1 MIYFFATILFIFILA
16 LLIRVSSYIGFIDM
30 PSNRKIH
37 HYNTPLVGGL
47 SIYITLFSLSFVVSN
62 ENLDFIILYSSCLIV
77 LLGIIDDRF
86 QISPYLRLIFQ
97 IIIIS
102 FVIGNGIHIY
112 DLGKYSY
119 FTDFDLGMYKIF
131 LTFFSVLCLI
141 NAFNFIDGL
150 DGLAS
155 GLAITSLLTFLLF
168 SYYFNDQN
176 FNIYVND
183 LVYIFIFLLILF
195 FITNITNFKIFKSF
209 LGDAG
214 STLIGFFISWV
225 LIFYTMPE
233 IRFFHPCLAV
243 WCITLPIFEFLAVI
257 IRRLILKK
265 NPFSPDHLHIHFL
278 MLDLG
283 ISRLNTLFILLF
295 ISLIFNLLGLTIY
308 LFLGPAF
315 NILLYVILFIIYYYI
330 TSLFVNKK
338 NIS

>member
-1 MIYFFATILFIFILA
+1 MIYFIATILFFFILA
-16 LLIRVSSYIGFIDM
+16 LLIRVSVYLGFIDM
-30 PSNRKIH
+30 PSKRKIH

-47 SIYITLFSLSFVVSN
+47 SIYITLFFLSFFVPN
-62 ENLDFIILYSSCLIV
+62 DNFNFIILYSASLIV

-119 FTDFDLGMYKIF
+119 FMNFDLGMFKIF

-155 GLAITSLLTFLLF
+155 GLAITSLLTFVLF
-168 SYYFNDQN
+168 AYCFNDQN
-176 FNIYVND
+176 LNIYVD
-183 LVYIFIFLLILF
+183 ELVYIFIFLLILF
-195 FITNITNFKIFKSF
+195 FITNITNYKIFKSF

-214 STLIGFFISWV
+214 STLIGFFISWI
-225 LIFYTMPE
+225 LIYYTLPE

-243 WCITLPIFEFLAVI
+243 WCITLPIYEFLAVI

-295 ISLIFNLLGLTIY
+295 ISLIFNLLGLAIY
-308 LFLGPAF
+308 FFLGPTF
-315 NILLYVILFIIYYYI
+315 NILLYAVLFMIYYSTI
-330 TSLFVNKK
+330 SLFVIKK
-338 NIS
+338 NIY